1 MDTTGKKNI
10 NECANKGIK
19 DTQSYDYT
27 NDLITSIKDAY
38 LAKLELINNTINYV
52 VDSVDTVS
60 TKLKLIQTVLNV
72 FLFHLENYSYLLNY
86 YSDLYYLI

>member
-10 NECANKGIK
+10 NECENKSIK

-38 LAKLELINNTINYV
+38 LAKLELINNTIKN
-52 VDSVDTVS
+52 
-60 TKLKLIQTVLNV
+60 KEK
-72 FLFHLENYSYLLNY
+72 
-86 YSDLYYLI
+86 